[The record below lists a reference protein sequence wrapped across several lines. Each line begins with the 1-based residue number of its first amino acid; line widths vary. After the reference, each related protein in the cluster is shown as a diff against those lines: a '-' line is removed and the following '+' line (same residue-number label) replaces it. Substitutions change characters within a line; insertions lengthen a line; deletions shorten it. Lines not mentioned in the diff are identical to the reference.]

1 MQSTQLVLRQR
12 FSRKEIDGAASR
24 VCQERL
30 GNRNVVTEGLPTGA
44 GRGHHD
50 VFSGSYSVDRF
61 RLVRVERKQ
70 PLSLQAC

>member
-12 FSRKEIDGAASR
+12 LGREEIDGAASR

-30 GNRNVVTEGLPTGA
+30 GNRDVVTEGLPTGA

-50 VFSGSYSVDRF
+50 VLPRAYLVDRF
-61 RLVRVERKQ
+61 RLMCIKRKK
-70 PLSLQAC
+70 PLSLQAF